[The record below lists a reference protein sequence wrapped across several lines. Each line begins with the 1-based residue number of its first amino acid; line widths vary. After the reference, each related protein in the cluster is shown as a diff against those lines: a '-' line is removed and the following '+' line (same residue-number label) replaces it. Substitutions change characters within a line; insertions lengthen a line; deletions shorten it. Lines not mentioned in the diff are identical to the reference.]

1 MIKTRRAD
9 MMRGF
14 ENLREG
20 SGRLLFVGPHSGVI
34 RGSDNLRYQDGTLF
48 AFGTAQVGAVR
59 TASVGPLDN
68 DGTNAAGT
76 ALTISGGAG
85 TGTGAGGA
93 IVLKVADGGNSGS
106 NSNATATA
114 LTIADDRTATFE
126 HNVVVK
132 GDLTLDDGGSIKE
145 AGGTA
150 AITISAAG
158 EVTRIGTANPSD
170 AQVLSWSASNGHWQ
184 PATVQ
189 GGGGGGGTAS
199 NDVDLILHTQV
210 FG

>member
-1 MIKTRRAD
+1 M
-9 MMRGF
+9 
-14 ENLREG
+14 
-20 SGRLLFVGPHSGVI
+20 
-34 RGSDNLRYQDGTLF
+34 
-48 AFGTAQVGAVR
+48 
-59 TASVGPLDN
+59 
-68 DGTNAAGT
+68 
-76 ALTISGGAG
+76 
-85 TGTGAGGA
+85 
-93 IVLKVADGGNSGS
+93 KVADGGNAGT
-106 NSNATATA
+106 NANATATA

-158 EVTRIGTANPSD
+158 EVTRIGTASPSD
-170 AQVLSWSASNGHWQ
+170 AQVLSWSSSNGQWQ

-189 GGGGGGGTAS
+189 GGGGGGTAS